1 MNVFRQFR
9 TVEPLKAICRPT
21 RVSSLN
27 YHHHQQPMAVRI
39 TNSFMTRS
47 RFMSTETTA
56 SGGSYIHLPTRGLLQ
71 IHGKDA
77 SKFLQG
83 LITNHM
89 PRIENG
95 GGGFLAAFLS
105 PKVNNS
111 STRQIESQAA
121 ESAAPTWRPL
131 PIN

>member
-1 MNVFRQFR
+1 
-9 TVEPLKAICRPT
+9 
-21 RVSSLN
+21 
-27 YHHHQQPMAVRI
+27 
-39 TNSFMTRS
+39 
-47 RFMSTETTA
+47 MSTETTP

-105 PKVNNS
+105 PKVNIS
-111 STRQIESQAA
+111 YTLQIESQAA
-121 ESAAPTWRPL
+121 
-131 PIN
+131 